1 MAKSFFVLK
10 LKAVPTRYGL
20 SKNIQDLFT
29 ALDHYHSGSIDAVEL
44 GRLVRLS
51 PNRRSAIANT
61 ITKCAG
67 IIKKQPEELTTCVDV
82 IEMCTELLEIADRKP
97 STDGFPF
104 MRLPAE
110 IRRKVFSLIIDNI
123 FRTQAIL
130 PAGNKTPGC
139 KCPRFERDNTF
150 QTIQMRD
157 LPCLFGS
164 NSMTGEFFRVFYRE
178 KTFRFRCPCELQSHL
193 SRNDMFRQNVR
204 SILVSW
210 SGPEAAKTF
219 KLLNKLPKLDS
230 LGIILSKLTY
240 IHLNER
246 ATVMKSYFPL
256 SFKVTRIADV
266 LGLDELLEIRG
277 LSRVGVMLAPP
288 SRGGSQSHEMDR
300 ANLLELLTSRLTGP
314 KEVSPQPFRFIP

>member
-29 ALDHYHSGSIDAVEL
+29 ALDHFHSGSIDAVEL

-178 KTFRFRCPCELQSHL
+178 KSFRFRCPCELQSHL
-193 SRNDMFRQNVR
+193 NRNNMFRQNVR

-314 KEVSPQPFRFIP
+314 KEEDEAMDEE